1 MFGVF
6 CCLFALFFSCSLS
19 LDYHGNVD
27 MYTSE
32 AVAKVSARGTYR
44 IVYPF
49 GIFCDSF
56 VNAVFLV

>member
-1 MFGVF
+1 
-6 CCLFALFFSCSLS
+6 
-19 LDYHGNVD
+19 

-32 AVAKVSARGTYR
+32 AVAKVSARDTYR

-49 GIFCDSF
+49 RIFCDSF